1 MKKKITVVTP
11 TFNENKN
18 VEEVYNRVKNVLKN
32 HDTQILYDH
41 LFIDNASQDGTQEK
55 LRNLASNDKN
65 VKVIINRENYGHI
78 KSPFYAIKQTNSDA
92 VIFLV
97 ADLQDPPELIDK
109 FIQEW
114 LRGEKLVIGVKEKS
128 EENSLIFFIRS
139 MYYKLLNYI
148 SKENLQENFLGF
160 GLFDKDVVNF
170 IKTIEDPEPY
180 LRGLVIESGHK
191 PKQVAYSQN
200 KRMRNFTKNNFFTLY
215 DLAINGFT
223 SYSKLPLRMMIFIGF
238 FLGLL
243 SFLSSFVYLIYK
255 LLFWDEFQLGI
266 APLLILFFLF
276 FSIIIFFLGII
287 AEYILAIHIK
297 LRNRPLVIEK
307 ERINF

>member
-1 MKKKITVVTP
+1 MKKITVVTP
-11 TFNENKN
+11 TFNENEN
-18 VEEVYNRVKNVLKN
+18 IELVYKRVKDVLQNYDK
-32 HDTQILYDH
+32 QISYDH

-55 LRNLASNDKN
+55 LRNIASNDKN

-114 LRGEKLVIGVKEKS
+114 LRGEKLVIGIKEKS
-128 EENSLIFFIRS
+128 EEHSLIFFIRS
-139 MYYKLLNYI
+139 IYYKFLNYI

-160 GLFDKDVVNF
+160 GLFDKDVVDF

-180 LRGLVIESGHK
+180 LRGLVIESGHR
-191 PKQVAYSQN
+191 PKQIKYSQN
-200 KRMRNFTKNNFFTLY
+200 KRIKNITKNNFFTLY
-215 DLAINGFT
+215 DLAVIGFT
-223 SYSKLPLRMMIFIGF
+223 SYSKLPLRMIIFTGF
-238 FLGLL
+238 FLGIF
-243 SFLSSFVYLIYK
+243 SFIFSIIYLTYK
-255 LLFWDEFQLGI
+255 LLFWNEFQAGI
-266 APLLILFFLF
+266 APLLILFLLF

>member
-1 MKKKITVVTP
+1 MKKITVVTP
-11 TFNENKN
+11 TFNENEN
-18 VEEVYNRVKNVLKN
+18 IEEVYKRVKDVFQNYDK
-32 HDTQILYDH
+32 QISYDH
-41 LFIDNASQDGTQEK
+41 LFIDNASQDGTQQK
-55 LRNLASNDKN
+55 LRNLASKDKN

-114 LRGEKLVIGVKEKS
+114 LRGEKLVIGIKEKS
-128 EENSLIFFIRS
+128 EEHSLIFFIRS
-139 MYYKLLNYI
+139 IYYKFLNYI

-160 GLFDKDVVNF
+160 GLFDKDVVDF

-180 LRGLVIESGHK
+180 LRGLVIESGHR
-191 PKQVAYSQN
+191 PKQIKYSQN
-200 KRMRNFTKNNFFTLY
+200 KRIKNITKNNFFTLY
-215 DLAINGFT
+215 DLAVIGFT
-223 SYSKLPLRMMIFIGF
+223 SYSKLPLRMIIFTGF
-238 FLGLL
+238 FLGVF
-243 SFLSSFVYLIYK
+243 SFIFSIIYLIYK
-255 LLFWDEFQLGI
+255 LLFWNEFQAGI
-266 APLLILFFLF
+266 APLLILFLLF